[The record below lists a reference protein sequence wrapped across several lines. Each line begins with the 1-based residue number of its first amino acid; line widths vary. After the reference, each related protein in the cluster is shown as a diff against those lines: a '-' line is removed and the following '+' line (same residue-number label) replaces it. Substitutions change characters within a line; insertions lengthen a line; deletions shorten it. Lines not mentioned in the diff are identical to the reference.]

1 MTTTTLAVLVPLLPF
16 LGAVAGLLLGRTRP
30 RLRTPPRRPA
40 ARSPPSALAVVVA
53 VRQGG
58 DQAVDAATE
67 LTPTGSVPIELAL
80 HIDGFAA
87 LVAVLVGLVAT
98 CVQIYSTGYLR
109 DDPRYP
115 SYAALVSLFTSAML
129 LVVYSGDLMVLLV
142 GWEIMGICSYFL
154 VGHYWET
161 PEARA
166 ASLKAFL
173 VTKLGDVPFLIGLFA
188 LAADAGSFRITS
200 ILGTVASGGLDH
212 PTLIAL
218 LLLAGVAGKSAQFP
232 LHTWLPDAMAGPTPV
247 SALIHA
253 ATMVAAGVYFV
264 ARLLPVFAASAAALV
279 VLAVMAAVTMVGSAL
294 AALAQDDIKRVLAYS
309 TIGQLGYMTGALAVG
324 DRGAAVFH
332 LLSHGA
338 FKALLFLGGGRDH
351 PRRRHQLAGRHVPD
365 ERPARPRPRRLL
377 DDDRGAPR
385 ARRDP
390 ALQRL
395 LLQGGRPR
403 RRRARRH
410 RPRRGHPRRRRLDRP
425 RRRPGHRPA
434 HRRLRDP
441 PVAARLPRP
450 GSRGPRPR
458 QAAHRHERRA
468 VGARRPLAR
477 LRPRHRPRCPTGSTD
492 ATSTPTLT
500 TSVLGTGV
508 ALVGGLVTYGAWRH
522 TTAMAARVP
531 LGAVAAHPDG
541 DAGLVEAEAIA
552 SHAPAYGDMA
562 SAPDPADPGRL
573 LLGPLHRHAAVGF
586 HLDAV
591 YAALFVRPVQAA
603 ATLVRF
609 LDREVVDTYVR
620 GAGAAPRWLGAA
632 VRRAQTGNVQ
642 TYLERAARRLRR
654 PGGRR
659 RPRRHRGSVSRRDR
673 YQRVRDAVPSRVHRR
688 RPAPRRRRR
697 SAAGPARA
705 DGEAPEQAV
714 LRHGVTVTGA
724 VLIAA
729 IVLALGFD
737 HDHPS
742 RMQATTDISWIPALD
757 VRIHL
762 GIDGISLPLLVLTA
776 LLTFLC
782 ALYRYFKMPTGPSP
796 KAFVALAPRP
806 RVRHPRHLRRPRPAA
821 VLPRLRDGAHP
832 DVLPH
837 RPLGR

>member
-16 LGAVAGLLLGRTRP
+16 LGAVAGLLLGRTAPGFVRP
-30 RLRTPPRRPA
+30 LAVLPPLA
-40 ARSPPSALAVVVA
+40 ALGLAVVVA

-58 DQAVDAATE
+58 EQAVSAATE

-80 HIDGFAA
+80 YIDGFAA

-161 PEARA
+161 REARA
-166 ASLKAFL
+166 ASIKAFL

-188 LAADAGSFRITS
+188 LAADTGSFRITK
-200 ILGTVASGGLDH
+200 ILGNVASGGLDH

-264 ARLLPVFAASAAALV
+264 ARLLPVFAASSAALV
-279 VLAVMAAVTMVGSAL
+279 VLAVMAAVTMAGSAL

-338 FKALLFLGGGRDH
+338 FKALLFLGAGVIIHAAGTNSLAAMSRMKDLRARVPDAYWTMTVALLALAAIPPFSGFFTKEAVLGAAEHVATGHAEGIPGAVGWIVLVAGLVTALLTAAYAMRLWLLAFRGHGPEAPDHGRQPIAMNAVLWVLAAPSLAFGLATGPLPDWFDGRD
-351 PRRRHQLAGRHVPD
+351 L
-365 ERPARPRPRRLL
+365 
-377 DDDRGAPR
+377 
-385 ARRDP
+385 
-390 ALQRL
+390 
-395 LLQGGRPR
+395 
-403 RRRARRH
+403 
-410 RPRRGHPRRRRLDRP
+410 
-425 RRRPGHRPA
+425 
-434 HRRLRDP
+434 
-441 PVAARLPRP
+441 
-450 GSRGPRPR
+450 
-458 QAAHRHERRA
+458 
-468 VGARRPLAR
+468 
-477 LRPRHRPRCPTGSTD
+477 
-492 ATSTPTLT
+492 TPTLT

-508 ALVGGLVTYGAWRH
+508 ALVGGIITYGAWRH
-522 TTAMAARVP
+522 TMAMATRVP
-531 LGAVAAHPDG
+531 MGAVAAHPEG

-552 SHAPAYGDMA
+552 SHAPAYGNVA

-620 GAGAAPRWLGAA
+620 GAGALPRWLGTA
-632 VRRAQTGNVQ
+632 VRRAQTGNLQ
-642 TYLERAARRLRR
+642 TYVSALLAGTVVLVVAA
-654 PGGRR
+654 
-659 RPRRHRGSVSRRDR
+659 
-673 YQRVRDAVPSRVHRR
+673 
-688 RPAPRRRRR
+688 
-697 SAAGPARA
+697 
-705 DGEAPEQAV
+705 
-714 LRHGVTVTGA
+714 
-724 VLIAA
+724 
-729 IVLALGFD
+729 
-737 HDHPS
+737 
-742 RMQATTDISWIPALD
+742 
-757 VRIHL
+757 
-762 GIDGISLPLLVLTA
+762 LLVATA
-776 LLTFLC
+776 
-782 ALYRYFKMPTGPSP
+782 
-796 KAFVALAPRP
+796 
-806 RVRHPRHLRRPRPAA
+806 
-821 VLPRLRDGAHP
+821 GA
-832 DVLPH
+832 
-837 RPLGR
+837 

>member
-1 MTTTTLAVLVPLLPF
+1 MTTTTLAALVPLLPL
-16 LGAVAGLLLGRTRP
+16 LGAVAGLLLGRTAPGFVRP
-30 RLRTPPRRPA
+30 LAVLPPLA
-40 ARSPPSALAVVVA
+40 ALGLAVVVA

-58 DQAVDAATE
+58 DQAVSAATE

-80 HIDGFAA
+80 YIDGFAA

-98 CVQIYSTGYLR
+98 CVQVYSTGYLR

-166 ASLKAFL
+166 ASIKAFL

-188 LAADAGSFRITS
+188 LATDAGSFRITK
-200 ILGTVASGGLDH
+200 ILGNVASGGLDH

-253 ATMVAAGVYFV
+253 ATMVAAGVYFI
-264 ARLLPVFAASAAALV
+264 ARLLPVFAASSAALV
-279 VLAVMAAVTMVGSAL
+279 VLAVMAAVTMAGSAL

-338 FKALLFLGGGRDH
+338 FKALLFLGAGVIIHAAGTNSLAAMSRMKDLRARVPDAYWTMTVALLALAAIPPFSGFFTKEAVLGAAEHVATGHAEGIPGAVGWIVLVAGLVTALLTAAYAMRLWLLVFRGHGPEAPDHGRQPIVMSAVLWVLAVPSLAFGLATGPLPDWFDGRD
-351 PRRRHQLAGRHVPD
+351 L
-365 ERPARPRPRRLL
+365 
-377 DDDRGAPR
+377 
-385 ARRDP
+385 
-390 ALQRL
+390 
-395 LLQGGRPR
+395 
-403 RRRARRH
+403 
-410 RPRRGHPRRRRLDRP
+410 
-425 RRRPGHRPA
+425 
-434 HRRLRDP
+434 
-441 PVAARLPRP
+441 
-450 GSRGPRPR
+450 
-458 QAAHRHERRA
+458 
-468 VGARRPLAR
+468 
-477 LRPRHRPRCPTGSTD
+477 
-492 ATSTPTLT
+492 TPTLT
-500 TSVLGTGV
+500 TAVLGTGV
-508 ALVGGLVTYGAWRH
+508 ALVGGIITYGAWRH
-522 TTAMAARVP
+522 TMAMAARVP
-531 LGAVAAHPDG
+531 MGAVAAHPEG

-552 SHAPAYGDMA
+552 SHTPAYGDVA

-620 GAGAAPRWLGAA
+620 GAGALPRWLGTA

-642 TYLERAARRLRR
+642 TYVSALLAGTVVLVVAA
-654 PGGRR
+654 
-659 RPRRHRGSVSRRDR
+659 
-673 YQRVRDAVPSRVHRR
+673 
-688 RPAPRRRRR
+688 
-697 SAAGPARA
+697 
-705 DGEAPEQAV
+705 
-714 LRHGVTVTGA
+714 
-724 VLIAA
+724 
-729 IVLALGFD
+729 
-737 HDHPS
+737 
-742 RMQATTDISWIPALD
+742 
-757 VRIHL
+757 
-762 GIDGISLPLLVLTA
+762 LLVATA
-776 LLTFLC
+776 
-782 ALYRYFKMPTGPSP
+782 
-796 KAFVALAPRP
+796 
-806 RVRHPRHLRRPRPAA
+806 
-821 VLPRLRDGAHP
+821 GA
-832 DVLPH
+832 
-837 RPLGR
+837 

>member
-16 LGAVAGLLLGRTRP
+16 LGAAAGLLLGRTAPGFVRP
-30 RLRTPPRRPA
+30 LA
-40 ARSPPSALAVVVA
+40 VLPSVLSLALAVLVA

-87 LVAVLVGLVAT
+87 LVAVLVGVVAS

-188 LAADAGSFRITS
+188 LAADAGSFRIRTV
-200 ILGTVASGGLDH
+200 LGTVVSGGLDH

-253 ATMVAAGVYFV
+253 ATMVAAGVYFI
-264 ARLLPVFAASAAALV
+264 ARLLPVFAASSAALL

-338 FKALLFLGGGRDH
+338 FKALLFLAAGVIIHAAGTNS
-351 PRRRHQLAGRHVPD
+351 LAAMSRMKDLRARVPD
-365 ERPARPRPRRLL
+365 AYWTMTVALLALAAIPPFSGFFSKEAVLGAAEHAATGHAEDIPGAAGWIVLVAGLVTALLTAAYAMRLW
-377 DDDRGAPR
+377 
-385 ARRDP
+385 
-390 ALQRL
+390 L
-395 LLQGGRPR
+395 L
-403 RRRARRH
+403 AF
-410 RPRRGHPRRRRLDRP
+410 RGHGAEAPDH
-425 RRRPGHRPA
+425 G
-434 HRRLRDP
+434 
-441 PVAARLPRP
+441 
-450 GSRGPRPR
+450 R
-458 QAAHRHERRA
+458 Q
-468 VGARRPLAR
+468 PLAMNAV
-477 LRPRHRPRCPTGSTD
+477 LWILAVPSLAFGLTTGLLPD
-492 ATSTPTLT
+492 WFDGHDLTPTLA

-508 ALVGGLVTYGAWRH
+508 ALVGGIVTYGAWRH
-522 TTAMAARVP
+522 TTALAPRVP
-531 LGAVAAHPDG
+531 MGAVAAHPEG

-552 SHAPAYGDMA
+552 SHAPAYGNVA

-591 YAALFVRPVQAA
+591 YAALFVRPVQAG

-609 LDREVVDTYVR
+609 LDREVVDAYVR
-620 GAGAAPRWLGAA
+620 GAGALPRLLGAA

-642 TYLERAARRLRR
+642 TYVSALLAGTVVLAVAALL
-654 PGGRR
+654 
-659 RPRRHRGSVSRRDR
+659 V
-673 YQRVRDAVPSRVHRR
+673 A
-688 RPAPRRRRR
+688 
-697 SAAGPARA
+697 
-705 DGEAPEQAV
+705 
-714 LRHGVTVTGA
+714 TGA
-724 VLIAA
+724 
-729 IVLALGFD
+729 
-737 HDHPS
+737 
-742 RMQATTDISWIPALD
+742 
-757 VRIHL
+757 
-762 GIDGISLPLLVLTA
+762 
-776 LLTFLC
+776 
-782 ALYRYFKMPTGPSP
+782 
-796 KAFVALAPRP
+796 
-806 RVRHPRHLRRPRPAA
+806 
-821 VLPRLRDGAHP
+821 
-832 DVLPH
+832 
-837 RPLGR
+837 